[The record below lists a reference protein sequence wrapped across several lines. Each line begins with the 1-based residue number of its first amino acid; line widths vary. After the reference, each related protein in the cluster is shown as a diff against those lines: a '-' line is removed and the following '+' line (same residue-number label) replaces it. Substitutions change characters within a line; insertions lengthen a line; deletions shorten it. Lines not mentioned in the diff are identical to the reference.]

1 MACPKLRLVLYIHMH
16 NLQAMTPMQNPLV
29 ADILWRSLAI
39 VLLIGALMGVATALL
54 LIYKPQLL
62 QRINRVANH
71 WVSTRHI
78 SQLMDR
84 SIRTERWFYR
94 HHKVMGPLVV
104 VGAGYMLLYFGW
116 LLDRA
121 AASRALKSY
130 IANAPLA
137 DALVQALMLFAL
149 IGAVLALLIG
159 AVYWVRPSLLRG
171 LETQSNRWVSS
182 RKATKVIDVKHEQ
195 VDQFVTQHAQ
205 GVGWLLLAGSVYL
218 LVAMARWLL

>member
-1 MACPKLRLVLYIHMH
+1 
-16 NLQAMTPMQNPLV
+16 MQNPVVVDL
-29 ADILWRSLAI
+29 LWRSLAI
-39 VLLIGALMGVATALL
+39 FLLIGALMGVAAALL
-54 LIYKPQLL
+54 LIFKPQLL
-62 QRINRVANH
+62 QSVNRVANH

-94 HHKVMGPLVV
+94 HHLVMGPLVV
-104 VGAGYMLLYFGW
+104 FGAAYMLLYFGW

-121 AASRALKSY
+121 AALRALAGY
-130 IANAPLA
+130 IANPPLA
-137 DALVQALMLFAL
+137 SALLQALLLFAL

-171 LETQSNRWVSS
+171 LETQSNQWVSS
-182 RKATKVIDVKHEQ
+182 RKATKVMDVTHDQ
-195 VDQFVTQHAQ
+195 VDRFVAQHAQ

-218 LVAMARWLL
+218 LVVMARWLL

>member
-1 MACPKLRLVLYIHMH
+1 
-16 NLQAMTPMQNPLV
+16 MQNPVV
-29 ADILWRSLAI
+29 ADLLWRSLAI
-39 VLLIGALMGVATALL
+39 FLLIGALMGVATALL
-54 LIYKPQLL
+54 LIFKPQLL

-94 HHKVMGPLVV
+94 HHLVMGPLVV

-121 AASRALKSY
+121 AALRALKGY
-130 IANAPLA
+130 IANPPLA
-137 DALVQALMLFAL
+137 GALLDVLLLFAL
-149 IGAVLALLIG
+149 IGAVVALLIG

-182 RKATKVIDVKHEQ
+182 RKATKVIDVTHEQ
-195 VDQFVTQHAQ
+195 VDRFVVQHAQ

-218 LVAMARWLL
+218 LVVMFRWLL

>member
-1 MACPKLRLVLYIHMH
+1 
-16 NLQAMTPMQNPLV
+16 MQNPIV
-29 ADILWRSLAI
+29 ADLLWRSLAI
-39 VLLIGALMGVATALL
+39 FLLIGALMGVATALL
-54 LIYKPQLL
+54 LIFKPQLL
-62 QRINRVANH
+62 QRVNRVANH

-94 HHKVMGPLVV
+94 HHLVMGPLVV

-121 AASRALKSY
+121 AALRALGGY
-130 IANAPLA
+130 IANPPLA
-137 DALVQALMLFAL
+137 SALLQALLLFAL
-149 IGAVLALLIG
+149 IGAVVALLIG

-182 RKATKVIDVKHEQ
+182 RKATKVIDVTHEQ
-195 VDQFVTQHAQ
+195 VDLFVVQHAQ

-218 LVAMARWLL
+218 LVVMARWLL

>member
-1 MACPKLRLVLYIHMH
+1 
-16 NLQAMTPMQNPLV
+16 MQHPIV
-29 ADILWRSLAI
+29 ADLLWRSLAI
-39 VLLIGALMGVATALL
+39 FLLIGASMGVATALL
-54 LIYKPQLL
+54 LIFKPQLL
-62 QRINRVANH
+62 QRVNRVANH

-104 VGAGYMLLYFGW
+104 AGAAYMLLYFGW

-121 AASRALKSY
+121 AALRALGSY
-130 IANAPLA
+130 IANPALA
-137 DALVQALMLFAL
+137 SALFLALLLLAL
-149 IGAVLALLIG
+149 IGAGLALLIG
-159 AVYWVRPSLLRG
+159 AVYWARPSLLRG

-182 RKATKVIDVKHEQ
+182 RKATKVIDVQHQQ
-195 VDQFVTQHAQ
+195 VDLFVAQHAQ

-218 LVAMARWLL
+218 LVVMARWLL